1 MSNNRKSGGYDYISD
16 KEWISANRVGNFRVL
31 DAISDKKNVDNN
43 NHTNETLGELNV
55 GSIGR
60 IDTHNSNRDKI
71 NGILRSEES
80 SLIIKDLIKMKDNLG
95 EQSENIEKILNKH
108 LDVRAYNEFLK
119 DPSNYNEKF
128 IFKNITVGG
137 DIPKNLSGLIDY
149 GKKVMTA
156 LPKTHSADLVRNI
169 EKNKEYIE
177 YSISSAMSW
186 KYVNLN
192 RHSIGTP
199 TDIMNFAVIMYNNY
213 GKEISIFDLKKL
225 KFIGEVY
232 GSYLGNKFDE
242 FLNNLRLPGLN
253 IDSVPMITYDTTSS
267 KDNILLKKQDGIN
280 ITNNIESALK
290 MAESRDVG
298 DQGDK
303 IGIAREYLVVLVF
316 ELMAQL
322 IKNLY
327 LISKTFKDYVG
338 KYKAQHKNIDINI
351 EIFNKLIDNAINIY
365 FKLDNREL
373 SAYGIDP
380 ASPDKRAQISFDDTS
395 ILRVIGG
402 WDRIKGFDKFSEH
415 TYPLKGD
422 DGEMVKKLVAMIDT
436 APEKDMVDGSSLA
449 MGGFIQ
455 NDFIGK
461 MSMKITHDYFEELIK
476 NKDLNEK
483 YIITILNKMRKGVH
497 MKDLQIMRTDI
508 ETKFKNIG
516 KTDDKTTKT
525 LSAKA
530 AAQALAKEYKRYRN
544 YELDNLL
551 SLDMIETTIK
561 TNPEKAASVAKKIV
575 QLRDESLAKF
585 GHYQLKSHAFKTLTL
600 GGYRQLMNVHKR
612 TPNMYPS
619 EYLGLIQEAFTKVDN
634 EILKE
639 LAGKSKG
646 KYEVLKERMMT
657 KIVNRNIISPSTS
670 TVTATGNSE
679 TNIVNYNT
687 ELSAYNWKDIESKD
701 FWMKV
706 KQRLDGLT
714 VYIPYVNIS
723 VAELGH
729 QHGLFD
735 LINAAIEGKIIESLV
750 IGSASN
756 HIIAGSK
763 LDKAT
768 ISRRIRAQGTIMV
781 ANGDSE
787 IRDIGKWRCMVKK
800 DITDMKKLG
809 AADLRRK
816 IFNILSKKAQYQM
829 DTPYIWPNN
838 SYTKEK
844 IVLYCKM
851 IHGKDL
857 HKCALLSS
865 RNRIASKIQ

>member
-31 DAISDKKNVDNN
+31 DAISDKKNVDEN
-43 NHTNETLGELNV
+43 NHTNGILGELNV
-55 GSIGR
+55 GSVGR

-71 NGILRSEES
+71 NVILRSEES

-128 IFKNITVGG
+128 IFKNIKV
-137 DIPKNLSGLIDY
+137 S

-156 LPKTHSADLVRNI
+156 RTKTHNRDL
-169 EKNKEYIE
+169 EKLIDTNKEYIE

-186 KYVNLN
+186 KYVDLN
-192 RHSIGTP
+192 RHGIGTP
-199 TDIMNFAVIMYNNY
+199 EDIMAFAVKILINENKTFGINDDPLIEKIYGPYLNKDQKKEFFGKLRFKGYSMKADENDIKDGKDYNMIIFRDDLSYHSAIEYTGNGSSNTVLIMIN
-213 GKEISIFDLKKL
+213 ESLKTIKDET
-225 KFIGEVY
+225 KDDKKKGFAY
-232 GSYLGNKFDE
+232 E
-242 FLNNLRLPGLN
+242 FLIVLIHRLLSQTIRCLDQVAIIFKEYNGKYYKNIKEN
-253 IDSVPMITYDTTSS
+253 ID
-267 KDNILLKKQDGIN
+267 
-280 ITNNIESALK
+280 
-290 MAESRDVG
+290 
-298 DQGDK
+298 
-303 IGIAREYLVVLVF
+303 VL
-316 ELMAQL
+316 
-322 IKNLY
+322 
-327 LISKTFKDYVG
+327 
-338 KYKAQHKNIDINI
+338 
-351 EIFNKLIDNAINIY
+351 NKLIDNAIYKFFDLNNGDI
-365 FKLDNREL
+365 
-373 SAYGIDP
+373 SQYGIDR
-380 ASPDKRAQISFDDTS
+380 ASPDNRAQISFDDTS
-395 ILRVIGG
+395 ILRVVGGWKKIGG
-402 WDRIKGFDKFSEH
+402 LDKFLDH
-415 TYPLKGD
+415 TYPLTGNHD
-422 DGEMVKKLVAMIDT
+422 EMVKKLVAMIDT

-561 TNPEKAASVAKKIV
+561 TDPEKAASVAKKIV

-600 GGYRQLMNVHKR
+600 GGYRQLINVHKR

-657 KIVNRNIISPSTS
+657 KIVNRNITSPSTS
-670 TVTATGNSE
+670 TSTVTRNSE

-781 ANGDSE
+781 TNGDSE

-851 IHGKDL
+851 THGKDL